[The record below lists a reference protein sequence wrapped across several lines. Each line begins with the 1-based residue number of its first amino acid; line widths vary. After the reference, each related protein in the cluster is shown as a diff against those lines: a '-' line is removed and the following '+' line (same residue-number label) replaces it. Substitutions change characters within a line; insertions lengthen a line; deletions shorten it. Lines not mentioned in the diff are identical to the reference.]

1 MEQSLQ
7 IALEMRRDGE
17 LLKSNK
23 LLKELVLKHSD
34 HALLHYECAWSCD
47 LLGLEDEAI
56 HFYRRALELG
66 LSGKEAVDTYGQVGS
81 MYRLQGRLAESKEL
95 LMEGISKFSYSED
108 SGLLKT
114 LYAFTLYDLGE
125 PGDAMRWMTEALL
138 DTAVDR
144 GIIDNHRMLQHLG
157 SNLDV
162 PGITESPVTYPDA
175 DNESS
180 TGQKT
185 IVEKVEAVLKVFEPA
200 SFHGG
205 WGFEFDRYDL
215 HFADPDA
222 ETRRAAI
229 AAFTI
234 MAGTWETLS
243 AFPFTPQHER
253 RYMGGSNPNQPEFEL
268 NNYIRAFYSN
278 FYAIQQEF
286 PVMAAYT
293 IDALDAIDSS
303 EKIGLEQ
310 KFPEMDSVLFR
321 KFREEI
327 LLPHRKLKQK
337 LPPFEDFLKEIGWDS
352 SYSSW

>member
-1 MEQSLQ
+1 MEPSLQ
-7 IALEMRRDGE
+7 NALHMRRTGE
-17 LLKSNK
+17 LLESNK
-23 LLKELVLKHSD
+23 LLKELVLEHCD

-47 LLGLEDEAI
+47 LLGQEDEAV

-66 LSGKEAVDTYGQVGS
+66 LSGKKAVNAYGQIGS

-95 LMEGISKFSYSED
+95 LMEGISKLSYSED
-108 SGLLKT
+108 SSFLKS

-125 PGDAMRWMTEALL
+125 PGNAMRWMTEALL
-138 DTAVDR
+138 DTTAEEVILQNR
-144 GIIDNHRMLQHLG
+144 RMLQHLG

-162 PGITESPVTYPDA
+162 PEIMESPVA
-175 DNESS
+175 NFEAGNELSGGDKS
-180 TGQKT
+180 
-185 IVEKVEAVLKVFEPA
+185 IVKKVEAVLKVFEPA

-229 AAFTI
+229 AAFAI

-253 RYMGGSNPNQPEFEL
+253 KYMGGYNPHRPEFEL
-268 NNYIRAFYSN
+268 NNYIHAFYSH
-278 FYAIQQEF
+278 YTAIKQEF

-293 IDALDAIDSS
+293 VDALGAIDSS

-310 KFPEMDSVLFR
+310 KFPEMDAVLFR
-321 KFREEI
+321 KVREEI
-327 LLPHRKLKQK
+327 LLPHRQLKKQ
-337 LPPFEDFLKEIGWDS
+337 LPPYEEFLKEIGWNP
-352 SYSSW
+352 SYGRW